1 MAALDAERWLSEQPP
16 LPPPPPSEPLKP
28 SAITSCDECIA
39 AGFGWHEKKGKCG
52 PGFKNR
58 ACD

>member
-52 PGFKNR
+52 PG
-58 ACD
+58 